1 MDNLYILRL
10 ISSAG
15 FSRVEVYRHSTLADL
30 KQAITMKVNVHPKEQ
45 KLFYD
50 MQHTKPLNL
59 PENTLVTKLGL
70 K

>member
-1 MDNLYILRL
+1 MEKNFVARL

-15 FSRVEVYRHSTLADL
+15 FFRIEVPMSATFADF
-30 KQAITMKVNVHPKEQ
+30 KQAITILVNVHPKEQ

-50 MQHTKPLNL
+50 NQHKKALSYPDSTP
-59 PENTLVTKLGL
+59 VTKLGL